1 MDNIT
6 RKIAAYASSLTFN
19 HLDEATRHAITQRL
33 IDALGC
39 GLGAHDCEPA
49 QIGRRLAAGATPGKY
64 AGRVLFY
71 GDRLPAEMAAFIN
84 TTMIRNFDFNDRYP
98 GGHPSDALGPLIALA
113 SEMPVRGERFLA
125 SMTVMYEIFARLSD
139 STQLS
144 RRGWDQGFAISIA
157 AAAGVCNLLRLP
169 LQTIANAIGI
179 AASSNVPLRVT
190 RSGELTPWK
199 SVATAYAARNGLF
212 AACLAA
218 EGMAGPGHAFE
229 GRAGLF
235 DNITGPF
242 TLVDFPTE
250 GGPSL
255 TPRVQLKYWPIETNG
270 QPVVWAA
277 LELRKVLAAPDIK
290 AVEVFANKFTWFEI
304 GSEPEKWDPQT
315 RETADHSLPFIFA
328 RAFMDGPIT
337 TRSFTEDKVR
347 DPALRPLM
355 SKLTVTVDDA
365 LEAMLPRMVLRVT
378 VTAVNG
384 AQHSVEVVDP
394 LGHPDNPMQD
404 KDIGQKFS
412 AMAEPI
418 LGGQRCRSVLGALWQ
433 FREASEVA
441 TLFSMLDLKN
451 ERQFQLSG

>member
-6 RKIAAYASSLTFN
+6 KKIAGYASSLAFN
-19 HLDEATRHAITQRL
+19 NLDEATRHAATQRL

-49 QIGRRLAAGATPGKY
+49 QIGRRMAAGETPGKY

-71 GDRLPAEMAAFIN
+71 SDRLPAESAAFIN

-113 SEMPVRGERFLA
+113 STMSVDGKRFLA
-125 SMTVMYEIFARLSD
+125 SMSVMYEIFARLSD

-144 RRGWDQGFAISIA
+144 RRGWDQGFAISIS
-157 AAAGVCNLLRLP
+157 AAAGVCNLLGLP
-169 LQTIANAIGI
+169 LQTTANAIGI

-235 DNITGPF
+235 ENVTGPF

-255 TPRVQLKYWPIETNG
+255 TPRVQLKYWPVETNG

-277 LELRKVLAAPDIK
+277 LELREALAASDIK
-290 AVEVFANKFTWFEI
+290 AIEVFANKFTWFEI
-304 GSEPEKWDPQT
+304 GSESEKWDPQT
-315 RETADHSLPFIFA
+315 RETADHSLPYIFA
-328 RAFMDGPIT
+328 RAFVDGPIT
-337 TRSFTEDKVR
+337 TRSFTEDKVL
-347 DPALRPLM
+347 DPAIRPLM
-355 SKLTVTVDDA
+355 SKLKVTVDDA
-365 LEAMLPRMVLRVT
+365 LEAVLPRMVLRVT
-378 VTAVNG
+378 ATANSG
-384 AQHSVEVVDP
+384 KDHSVEIVDP

-404 KDIGQKFS
+404 KDIEAKFS
-412 AMAEPI
+412 AMVEPV
-418 LGGQRCRSVLGALWQ
+418 LGPQRCRRSLDALWKTRDNDNVGAL
-433 FREASEVA
+433 FA
-441 TLFSMLDLKN
+441 MLDLKPN
-451 ERQFQLSG
+451 

>member
-6 RKIAAYASSLTFN
+6 KKIAGYASSLSFN
-19 HLDEATRHAITQRL
+19 NLDEATRHAATQRL

-49 QIGRRLAAGATPGKY
+49 QIGRRMAAGETPGKY

-71 GDRLPAEMAAFIN
+71 GDRLPAELAAFIN

-113 SEMPVRGERFLA
+113 SAMSVDGKRFLA
-125 SMTVMYEIFARLSD
+125 SMSVMYEIFARLSD

-157 AAAGVCNLLRLP
+157 AAAGVCNLLGLP
-169 LQTIANAIGI
+169 LQATANAIGI

-235 DNITGPF
+235 ENVTGPF
-242 TLVDFPTE
+242 TLADFPTE

-255 TPRVQLKYWPIETNG
+255 TPRVQLKYWPVETNG
-270 QPVVWAA
+270 QPVIWAA
-277 LELRKVLAAPDIK
+277 LELRKALAASDIK
-290 AVEVFANKFTWFEI
+290 AIEVFANKFTWFEI

-315 RETADHSLPFIFA
+315 RETADHSLPYIFA
-328 RAFMDGPIT
+328 RAFVDGPIT
-337 TRSFTEDKVR
+337 THSFTEDKVR
-347 DPALRPLM
+347 DPAIRPLM
-355 SKLTVTVDDA
+355 SKLKVTVDDA
-365 LEAMLPRMVLRVT
+365 LEAVLPRMVLRVT
-378 VTAVNG
+378 ATETNG
-384 AQHSVEVVDP
+384 KQHSVEIVDP
-394 LGHPDNPMQD
+394 WAIPTIPMQD
-404 KDIGQKFS
+404 KDIEEKFN
-412 AMAEPI
+412 AMAEPV
-418 LGGQRCRSVLGALWQ
+418 LGPERCRRSLDAFWKVRDADNIGAL
-433 FREASEVA
+433 FA
-441 TLFSMLDLKN
+441 LLDLKL
-451 ERQFQLSG
+451 QPASA

>member
-6 RKIAAYASSLTFN
+6 QKIAGYASSLTFN
-19 HLDEATRHAITQRL
+19 SLDEATRHAATQRL

-49 QIGRRLAAGATPGKY
+49 QIGRRLSAGETPGKY

-71 GDRLPAEMAAFIN
+71 GDRLPAESAGFIN

-113 SEMPVRGERFLA
+113 STMSIDGKRFLA
-125 SMTVMYEIFARLSD
+125 GMSVMYEIFARLCD
-139 STQLS
+139 STQFS

-157 AAAGVCNLLRLP
+157 AAAGVCNLLGLP
-169 LQTIANAIGI
+169 LQTTAYAVGI

-218 EGMAGPGHAFE
+218 EGMVGPGHAFE
-229 GRAGLF
+229 GRAGVF

-242 TLVDFPTE
+242 TLADFPTE

-255 TPRVQLKYWPIETNG
+255 TPRVQLKYWPVETNG
-270 QPVVWAA
+270 QPVIWAA
-277 LELRKVLAAPDIK
+277 LDLRKSLQPADIQ
-290 AVEVFANKFTWFEI
+290 AIEVFANKFTWFEI

-315 RETADHSLPFIFA
+315 RETADHSLPYIFA
-328 RAFMDGPIT
+328 RAFVDGPIT
-337 TRSFTEDKVR
+337 TRSFTDPKVR

-355 SKLTVTVDDA
+355 SKLKVTVDDA
-365 LEAMLPRMVLRVT
+365 LEAMLPRMVLRVV
-378 VTAVNG
+378 VTTIDGKEHAV
-384 AQHSVEVVDP
+384 EIVDP
-394 LGHPDNPMQD
+394 IGHPDNPMQD
-404 KDIGQKFS
+404 KDIEAKFN
-412 AMAEPI
+412 AMAEPV
-418 LGGQRCRSVLGALWQ
+418 LGAQRCRPALDALWRVRDADNIGAL
-433 FREASEVA
+433 FA
-441 TLFSMLDLKN
+441 MLDLAP
-451 ERQFQLSG
+451 Q